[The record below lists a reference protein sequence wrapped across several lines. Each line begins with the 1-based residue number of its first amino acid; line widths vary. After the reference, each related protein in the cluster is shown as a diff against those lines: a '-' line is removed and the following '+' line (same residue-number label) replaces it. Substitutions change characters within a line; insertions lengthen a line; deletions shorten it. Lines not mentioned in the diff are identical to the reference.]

1 MLNSKR
7 TVVFVAAL
15 LLLCFAVLP
24 SAVCPERIVA
34 TITER

>member
-24 SAVCPERIVA
+24 SAVAQTDRG